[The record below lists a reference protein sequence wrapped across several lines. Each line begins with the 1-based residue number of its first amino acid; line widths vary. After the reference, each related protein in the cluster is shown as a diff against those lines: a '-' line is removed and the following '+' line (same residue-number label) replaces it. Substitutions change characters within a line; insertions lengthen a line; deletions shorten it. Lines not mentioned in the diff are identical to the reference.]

1 MPQHHHHND
10 GFLARLS
17 EKVFRLTGVNL
28 RTLIKFGV
36 VLLIAIAGMGWMLLN
51 TSAERAE
58 RTERAKKDFN
68 VVVHEAKQLTN
79 EEKLRDV
86 SMLPF
91 NFNEKLPV
99 AKIGILNSK
108 IEYAEE
114 LAQSGDSLADQG
126 TEQLV
131 FLYATRCNIEEEEGL
146 DSERTYLRLAQIRQ
160 EALAAGKEK
169 RVATLD
175 FLRVVAAT
183 YRLTQRNER
192 ADFRFACD
200 AILNLESKNL
210 TDLPRAQKLYV
221 DAINLHTASTEQ
233 DSTAIFL
240 SLLADKLIGSPKS
253 AISDLGLN
261 LKDYPNY
268 FQFHKSVD
276 GQPLLTRES
285 KEQFYGEL
293 FAEIEKAPPRSP
305 VTYRIIIQLIDRLV
319 NKSDIQTASLL
330 IERLNKAT
338 STINPNIKVHVDES
352 IKNIEKRIS
361 ALGKTLDLS
370 GATTFDETPL
380 KLPNGKPSTIVF
392 WQPSDKKSIDHVVL
406 LSESEWFDPWASN
419 VLVACPTELND
430 NQLKAAG
437 KKFVEFK
444 VIDNATSRRLATD
457 IGIDILPY
465 HVSLDKDNKVIRLSS
480 AKN

>member
-1 MPQHHHHND
+1 MPQHHHHNH

-36 VLLIAIAGMGWMLLN
+36 VLLIAIAGIGWVLLN
-51 TSAERAE
+51 TSAERAK
-58 RTERAKKDFN
+58 TDF
-68 VVVHEAKQLTN
+68 EAAVNEPKRLTN
-79 EEKLRDV
+79 KEKLRII
-86 SMLPF
+86 SMLPSDF
-91 NFNEKLPV
+91 AEKIPV
-99 AKIGILNSK
+99 EKIGVLNFR
-108 IEYAEE
+108 IELAEE
-114 LAQSGDSLADQG
+114 LAKSGDIYTEKA

-131 FLYATRCNIEEEEGL
+131 FLYATRCSIEEGEGL
-146 DSERTYLRLAQIRQ
+146 DSENTFRKLAQLRQ
-160 EALAAGKEK
+160 EALAAGNEK
-169 RVATLD
+169 RVATVD
-175 FLRVVAAT
+175 FLRATAAT
-183 YRLTQRNER
+183 ARLIVSSER
-192 ADFRFACD
+192 ADFRFASD
-200 AILNLESKNL
+200 AILNLDSKNL
-210 TDLPRAQKLYV
+210 VKLAEAQKLYV
-221 DAINLHTASTEQ
+221 DAINLHTASPDQ
-233 DSTAIFL
+233 DNSAIFL
-240 SLLADKLIGSPKS
+240 SLVADKLIGSPKS

-352 IKNIEKRIS
+352 IKNVEKRIS
-361 ALGKTLDLS
+361 TLGKTLDLS

-392 WQPSDKKSIDHVVL
+392 WQPSDKKSIEHVVL

-430 NQLKAAG
+430 NQLKAAR
-437 KKFVEFK
+437 KKFFEFK